1 MATTIATINLTSSDL
16 LSSALAFSST
26 NSLTAAGSATGLT
39 LTSADATSDALSFT
53 VADSLNITNKVI
65 TPSRV
70 KTSTSD
76 LTLFA
81 SGSYSRSYVYLK
93 NMDDTIAMDVD
104 FGSTAAFNIKPGEFA
119 FFPWHASQNI
129 VVAADSG
136 TPVLEYALFEA

>member
-1 MATTIATINLTSSDL
+1 MATM
-16 LSSALAFSST
+16 
-26 NSLTAAGSATGLT
+26 TAAIT
-39 LTSADATSDALSFT
+39 LTSTDVTTDELALSVT
-53 VADSLNITNKVI
+53 DSLTISNKAI
-65 TPSRV
+65 APSRV
-70 KTSTSD
+70 KTSTGD

-104 FGSTAAFNIKPGEFA
+104 FGSTASFNIRPGEFA

-136 TPVLEYALFEA
+136 TPVLEYAIFEA

>member
-1 MATTIATINLTSSDL
+1 MATLQP
-16 LSSALAFSST
+16 
-26 NSLTAAGSATGLT
+26 T
-39 LTSADATSDALSFT
+39 LTITSTDATSDTISFSVT
-53 VADSLNITNKVI
+53 DSLSITNKVI
-65 TPSRV
+65 APSRV

-81 SGSYSRSYVYLK
+81 SGSYSRSYVYLM

-104 FGSTAAFNIKPGEFA
+104 FGSTASFNIRPGEFA

-136 TPVLEYALFEA
+136 TPILEYAIFEA